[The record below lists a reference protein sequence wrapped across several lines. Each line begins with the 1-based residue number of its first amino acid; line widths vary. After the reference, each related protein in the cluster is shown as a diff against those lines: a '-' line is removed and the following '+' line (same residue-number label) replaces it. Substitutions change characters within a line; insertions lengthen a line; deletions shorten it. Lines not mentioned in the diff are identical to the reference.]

1 MPSDVVMYIEEDS
14 RVGTPPNE
22 VQDFGL
28 NQKGTPS
35 SQSPSPLTQS
45 PSSLPSTDSLPDS
58 LDQNGARKSFQSALD
73 QPQLQSFNSA
83 QESPSRILAPA
94 VDDEGYRGS
103 ANDRNLHI
111 RRNSR
116 SQNGNSIDNGDGV
129 YNKTTEPLV
138 NGKTTV
144 KSMLGKPFRKNSRK
158 KLLSETLSETFS
170 NSFGDSKRFD
180 RRHWVILIILCIAT
194 LTSSFAVCLFP
205 PFFPKIAEE
214 KGASATIFGFIIG
227 TNCLTAFLV
236 TPIIG
241 KKLEDIGVKFAFVAG
256 LLCSGGCCLLSGFLE
271 FFPPGPVFVVSA
283 ICIRI
288 VHATANAGVST
299 ATFAFIAVEFPES
312 VAKLFA
318 LTRTTMNLAQMFGP
332 VVGGAL
338 YEVGGF
344 KMPFLVMGSIQ
355 MAMSLFALALLPPYI
370 SQKTKTGEKQK
381 NDISLW
387 AVFAIPGIWVSFL
400 TFIFSTMSNGFLSIT
415 LEPLVLRKFDLS
427 PFYVGLLFG
436 LKDGANSLASPFWGW
451 LCDKYYKVKIFIFF
465 GSCLAFTSFFLLG
478 PFPGVP
484 LEQTLGIVIA
494 ALILNGFGIGGQ
506 QVAGVVDSMREA
518 VNAGFPDEAGTHGFV
533 AGLWSS
539 LSGAGRFV
547 SRGGSG
553 LLVDTIG
560 FRETSAIVVGLHAA
574 VMFIC
579 MVYAVLS
586 SGKLLHCSNSA
597 EDESTPRRKKVN
609 PSDVVF
615 DTSPSEPVTNK
626 VVNIRIPIV
635 REAIEDSLVS
645 GSAPIPTSTRYARRG
660 RFMSV
665 SGSLAPVV

>member
-1 MPSDVVMYIEEDS
+1 MYIENDS
-14 RVGTPPNE
+14 RVGTPPND
-22 VQDFGL
+22 VDPDHGH
-28 NQKGTPS
+28 NQKGSPS

-58 LDQNGARKSFQSALD
+58 LSDQNGARKSFQSALD

-83 QESPSRILAPA
+83 QESPSRILVAAPA
-94 VDDEGYRGS
+94 VDEEEHRGS
-103 ANDRNLHI
+103 TNKNYQI
-111 RRNSR
+111 RRYSR
-116 SQNGNSIDNGDGV
+116 EQNGNGGEDNGDGV
-129 YNKTTEPLV
+129 YNKTTEPLF
-138 NGKTTV
+138 NE
-144 KSMLGKPFRKNSRK
+144 KSQSKGMLGKPFRKNSRR
-158 KLLSETLSETFS
+158 KLLSETLSST
-170 NSFGDSKRFD
+170 FGDGPDGNSYD
-180 RRHWVILIILCIAT
+180 RRHWVILTILCVAT

-205 PFFPKIAEE
+205 PFFPKIAQE

-236 TPIIG
+236 TPIVG
-241 KKLEDIGVKFAFVAG
+241 KKLEDIGVKFAFVSG

-271 FFPPGPVFVVSA
+271 FFPPGPKFVISA

-338 YEVGGF
+338 YEAGGF

-355 MAMSLFALALLPPYI
+355 MCMSLFALALLPPYMYKT
-370 SQKTKTGEKQK
+370 QKGESKK

-387 AVFAIPGIWVSFL
+387 SIFAIPGIWVSFL

-415 LEPLVLRKFDLS
+415 LEPLVLRKFNLS
-427 PFYVGLLFG
+427 PFYIGLLFG
-436 LKDGANSLASPFWGW
+436 LKDGANSLASPVWGW
-451 LCDKYYKVKIFIFF
+451 LCDKYYKVKIFIFL

-484 LEQTLGIVIA
+484 LEQSLTLVII
-494 ALILNGFGIGGQ
+494 ALIFNGFGIGGQ

-574 VMFIC
+574 VMLIC
-579 MVYAVLS
+579 MIYAVLS
-586 SGKLLHCSNSA
+586 SGKLLGCGNVASK
-597 EDESTPRRKKVN
+597 DGSTPQRNKLN
-609 PSDVVF
+609 PSDVIF
-615 DTSPSEPVTNK
+615 DTSPAEPVTNK
-626 VVNIRIPIV
+626 MVNIRIPIV

-660 RFMSV
+660 RCMSV
-665 SGSLAPVV
+665 TGSLAPIV

>member
-1 MPSDVVMYIEEDS
+1 MPGEVVMYIDDDN
-14 RVGTPPNE
+14 RLGTPPNDE
-22 VQDFGL
+22 SDHGMIHKDSP
-28 NQKGTPS
+28 NQ

-45 PSSLPSTDSLPDS
+45 DSSITSVNSLPDG
-58 LDQNGARKSFQSALD
+58 LNHCNDPRKSFHSVLD

-83 QESPSRILAPA
+83 QESPSGPWMSPA
-94 VDDEGYRGS
+94 VDQEDRGS
-103 ANDRNLHI
+103 GRIGNYQ
-111 RRNSR
+111 RRRSSSR
-116 SQNGNSIDNGDGV
+116 QNGKDDGDGV
-129 YNKTTEPLV
+129 YNKTTEPLI
-138 NGKTTV
+138 NEERCNV
-144 KSMLGKPFRKNSRK
+144 KGMLGKPFRKLSRT
-158 KLLSETLSETFS
+158 KLISETFS
-170 NSFGDSKRFD
+170 SSSVGNSYD
-180 RRHWVILIILCIAT
+180 RRHWCILIILCVAT

-205 PFFPKIAEE
+205 PFFPRIAEE
-214 KGASATIFGFIIG
+214 KGASATIYGFIIG

-271 FFPPGPVFVVSA
+271 FFPPGFEFVISA
-283 ICIRI
+283 IFIRI

-355 MAMSLFALALLPPYI
+355 MLMSLFALALLPPYI
-370 SQKTKTGEKQK
+370 AEKDSKGESRKC
-381 NDISLW
+381 DISLW
-387 AVFAIPGIWVSFL
+387 SIFAVPGIWVSFL

-415 LEPLVLRKFDLS
+415 LEPLVLRKFNLS

-436 LKDGANSLASPFWGW
+436 LKDGANSLASPFWGY
-451 LCDKYYKVKIFIFF
+451 LCDKYYKVKIFIFL
-465 GSCLAFTSFFLLG
+465 GSCLAFTSFILIG
-478 PFPGVP
+478 PFPGIP
-484 LEQTLGIVIA
+484 LEQSLGIVIA

-506 QVAGVVDSMREA
+506 QVSGVVDSMREA
-518 VNAGFPDEAGTHGFV
+518 VAAGFPDEAGTHGFV

-539 LSGAGRFV
+539 LSGAGRFI

-560 FRETSAIVVGLHAA
+560 FRETSAIVVGLHGAIMA
-574 VMFIC
+574 IC
-579 MVYAVLS
+579 MIYCIFT
-586 SGKLLHCSNSA
+586 SGKLLRCSSK
-597 EDESTPRRKKVN
+597 DPQRSLTPRRN
-609 PSDVVF
+609 TICPADMVF
-615 DTSPSEPVTNK
+615 DTSPSEPVTTK
-626 VVNIRIPIV
+626 VVNIRFPSV

-645 GSAPIPTSTRYARRG
+645 GSAPIPTSTKYARRS
-660 RFMSV
+660 RFV
-665 SGSLAPVV
+665 SEALR